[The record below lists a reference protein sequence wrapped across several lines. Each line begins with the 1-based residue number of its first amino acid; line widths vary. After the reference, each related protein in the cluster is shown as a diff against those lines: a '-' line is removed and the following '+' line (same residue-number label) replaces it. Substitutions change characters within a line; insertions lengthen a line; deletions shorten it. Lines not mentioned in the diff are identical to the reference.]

1 MTSRADTRREPAA
14 CRIEFVKLPPAVDIG
29 NDRAVLESLTR
40 ALAGGPSVL
49 VANAAETAFCDC
61 AGVSA
66 LVLAHRRA
74 AAAGA
79 QLRVVTAT
87 AEVRR
92 IIKLTG
98 ADAVLNVH
106 LTIDDALADLTGRGD
121 APWPAVARPAHDFE
135 ERREESQQ
143 PAQ

>member
-1 MTSRADTRREPAA
+1 MTSTADARRETTE

-29 NDRAVLESLTR
+29 NDHIVLDSLTN

-49 VANAAETAFCDC
+49 VADAAETAFCDC

-66 LVLAHRRA
+66 LVFAHRRA

-98 ADAVLNVH
+98 AHEVLNVH
-106 LTIDDALADLTGRGD
+106 PTIDDALADLTGRAD
-121 APWPAVARPAHDFE
+121 APSSAVPGPADFE
-135 ERREESQQ
+135 QRRQQRQQ
-143 PAQ
+143 PAD